1 MPGFSLEKP
10 SEFTRECLGFV
21 SVFCIG
27 FNTNQGRTVR
37 GCAMNLEPKHNQAIR
52 QEIGEHLRLLLSE
65 GPTEMPPRLRE
76 LVHCYGDDGEPPLR
90 DAR

>member
-1 MPGFSLEKP
+1 MS
-10 SEFTRECLGFV
+10 
-21 SVFCIG
+21 
-27 FNTNQGRTVR
+27 N
-37 GCAMNLEPKHNQAIR
+37 MNLEPKHNQAIR